1 MAIRESIDDLFW
13 SKVDFTENCWEWAA
27 GFNLQG
33 YGVFHIKRK
42 QYLAHRVAW
51 TLVCGPIP
59 EGMLVCHYCDNTSCV
74 KSSHLFL
81 GTAKDNTRD
90 MISKGRSNWSE
101 ACKGEESGRAKLTK
115 KEVREIREKY
125 ASGCFIQ
132 RELAEEYKI
141 SRRNISSI
149 VTYVSWKEDID

>member
-1 MAIRESIDDLFW
+1 MAIRRNIGDLFW
-13 SKVDFTENCWEWAA
+13 SKVDFTDNCWEWLA
-27 GFNLQG
+27 GRFPTG
-33 YGVFHIKRK
+33 YGAFHIKRK

-51 TLVCGPIP
+51 KLMYGPIP
-59 EGMLVCHYCDNTSCV
+59 EGFLVCHHCDNPPCV
-74 KSSHLFL
+74 RPDHLFL
-81 GTAKDNTRD
+81 GTYKDNTRD
-90 MISKGRSNWSE
+90 MLNKGRQNWSE
-101 ACKGEESGRAKLTK
+101 TPKGENHGRAKLTK
-115 KEVREIREKY
+115 EAVKEIREKY